1 MIIREKISGIQYCRA
16 VAAIFVVLYHVGTTA
31 EAYNRE
37 SIFSLLF
44 NYGKYGVDFF
54 FVISGFIIFNA
65 HFKDIGVKGK
75 SIIYVKKRFFRIYP
89 IYFIILTI
97 KVLIFLCL
105 SIQIPEN
112 QRSFG
117 YFLHSYLLLPIE
129 NQYPFLSV
137 AWTLSFELIFY
148 TFFLLAMKMQ
158 KRTFF
163 SLTLGWML
171 LIIFYNIINL
181 KYNFILN
188 HLLNSYNIEFI
199 IGVFASLIY
208 REKKFLN
215 IGLKL
220 VVIIFLILLI
230 FDQRESDL
238 LMRMVLGCC
247 FGIIVL
253 VSANLSKIK
262 KIPYSNIIDKTLQ
275 SIGNASYSIYLVHTL
290 VITAIYKTLINLIN
304 IDSLG
309 FVTLIFSLI
318 IGIFFWKF
326 IEKPLLKFTKDNFIK

>member
-1 MIIREKISGIQYCRA
+1 VIIRKKIYGIQYCRA

-31 EAYNRE
+31 EAYNRQ

-65 HFKDIGVKGK
+65 HFEDIGVKGK
-75 SIIYVKKRFFRIYP
+75 SIIYIKKRFFRIYP

-112 QRSFG
+112 QKSFG
-117 YFLHSYLLLPIE
+117 YFLNSYLLLPIE

-137 AWTLSFELIFY
+137 AWTLSFELTFY
-148 TFFLLAMKMQ
+148 TYFLLAMKMQ
-158 KRTFF
+158 RRTFF
-163 SLTLGWML
+163 LLTLGWML
-171 LIIFYNIINL
+171 LIIFYNINNL

-208 REKKFLN
+208 REQKFLN
-215 IGLKL
+215 TGLKL
-220 VVIIFLILLI
+220 VAIIFLLFL
-230 FDQRESDL
+230 FLDKTDSDL
-238 LMRMVLGCC
+238 LMRIVLGGC

-253 VSANLSKIK
+253 VSANFSKIT
-262 KIPYSNIIDKTLQ
+262 KIPHSNFIDKTLQ
-275 SIGNASYSIYLVHTL
+275 LIGNASYSIYLVHTL

-309 FVTLIFSLI
+309 FITLIFSLI
-318 IGIFFWKF
+318 IGITFWKF
-326 IEKPLLKFTKDNFIK
+326 IESPLLKFTKDNFIK

>member
-1 MIIREKISGIQYCRA
+1 MIIRKKIYGIQYCRA

-65 HFKDIGVKGK
+65 HFEDIGVKGK
-75 SIIYVKKRFFRIYP
+75 SIIYIKKRFFRIYP

-117 YFLHSYLLLPIE
+117 YFLNSYLLLPIE

-137 AWTLSFELIFY
+137 AWTLSFEITFY
-148 TFFLLAMKMQ
+148 TYFLLAMKMQ
-158 KRTFF
+158 RRTFLL
-163 SLTLGWML
+163 LTLGWML
-171 LIIFYNIINL
+171 LIIFYNINNL

-208 REKKFLN
+208 REQKFLN
-215 IGLKL
+215 AGLKL
-220 VVIIFLILLI
+220 VAIIFLLFL
-230 FDQRESDL
+230 FFNKTDSDL
-238 LMRMVLGCC
+238 LMRIVLGGC

-253 VSANLSKIK
+253 VSANFSKIT
-262 KIPYSNIIDKTLQ
+262 KIPHSNFFDRTLEL
-275 SIGNASYSIYLVHTL
+275 IGNASYSIYLVHTL

-309 FVTLIFSLI
+309 LITLIFSLI
-318 IGIFFWKF
+318 IGITFWKF
-326 IEKPLLKFTKDNFIK
+326 IESPLLKFTKDNFIK

>member
-1 MIIREKISGIQYCRA
+1 MIIREKIYGIQYCRA

-65 HFKDIGVKGK
+65 HFEDIGVKGK
-75 SIIYVKKRFFRIYP
+75 SIIYLKKRFFRIYP

-97 KVLIFLCL
+97 KVLIFICL

-112 QRSFG
+112 QRSFA
-117 YFLHSYLLLPIE
+117 YFLNSYLLLPLE

-137 AWTLSFELIFY
+137 AWTLSFEITFY
-148 TFFLLAMKMQ
+148 TYFLLAMKMQ

-163 SLTLGWML
+163 LLTLGWML

-215 IGLKL
+215 IGLKV
-220 VVIIFLILLI
+220 VVIIFLLFLFIEKT
-230 FDQRESDL
+230 ESDL
-238 LMRMVLGCC
+238 LMRMVLGSC

-253 VSANLSKIK
+253 LSAYVSRITKISH
-262 KIPYSNIIDKTLQ
+262 SNVIDKTLL

-304 IDSLG
+304 IDYLG

-318 IGIFFWKF
+318 IGIALWKF
-326 IEKPLLKFTKDNFIK
+326 IESPLLKFTQNNFIK

>member
-1 MIIREKISGIQYCRA
+1 MIIRKKIYGIQYCRA

-31 EAYNRE
+31 EAYNRQ

-65 HFKDIGVKGK
+65 HFEDIGVKGK
-75 SIIYVKKRFFRIYP
+75 SIIYIKKRFFRIYP

-112 QRSFG
+112 QKSFG
-117 YFLHSYLLLPIE
+117 YFLNSYLLLPIE

-137 AWTLSFELIFY
+137 AWTLSFELTFY
-148 TFFLLAMKMQ
+148 TYFLLAMKMQ
-158 KRTFF
+158 RRTFF
-163 SLTLGWML
+163 LLTLGWML
-171 LIIFYNIINL
+171 LIIFYNINNL

-208 REKKFLN
+208 REQKFLN
-215 IGLKL
+215 TGLKL
-220 VVIIFLILLI
+220 VAIIFLLFL
-230 FDQRESDL
+230 FLDKTDSDL
-238 LMRMVLGCC
+238 LMRIVLGGC

-253 VSANLSKIK
+253 VSANFSKIT
-262 KIPYSNIIDKTLQ
+262 KIPHSNFIDKTLQ
-275 SIGNASYSIYLVHTL
+275 LIGNASYSIYLVHTL

-309 FVTLIFSLI
+309 FITLIFSLI
-318 IGIFFWKF
+318 IGITFWKF
-326 IEKPLLKFTKDNFIK
+326 IESPLLKFTKDNFIK

>member
-1 MIIREKISGIQYCRA
+1 MIIREKIFGIQYCRA

-65 HFKDIGVKGK
+65 HFEDIGVKGK
-75 SIIYVKKRFFRIYP
+75 SIIYLKKRFFRIYP

-97 KVLIFLCL
+97 KVLIFICL

-112 QRSFG
+112 QRSFA
-117 YFLHSYLLLPIE
+117 YFLNSYLLLPLE

-137 AWTLSFELIFY
+137 AWTLSFEITFY
-148 TFFLLAMKMQ
+148 TYFLLAMKMQ

-163 SLTLGWML
+163 LLTLGWML

-215 IGLKL
+215 IGLKV
-220 VVIIFLILLI
+220 VVIIFLLFLFIEKT
-230 FDQRESDL
+230 ESDL
-238 LMRMVLGCC
+238 LMRMVLGSC

-253 VSANLSKIK
+253 LSANVSRITKISH
-262 KIPYSNIIDKTLQ
+262 SNVIDKTLL

-304 IDSLG
+304 IDYLG

-318 IGIFFWKF
+318 IGIALWKF
-326 IEKPLLKFTKDNFIK
+326 IESPLLKFTKDNFIK